1 MKNLLTGIIT
11 LAFFAPLRAEAY
23 TLPDHLLPPQSIF
36 QQPTWRSIYHEAVRE
51 VFNLSGRQD
60 FAARVLVDPSFA
72 NQYLISIVDRDD
84 RSFVTVVE
92 TNAIIWTVIDEPM
105 SKAGLWDIN
114 KSNRTTRLSDVY
126 ADVLERVEGI
136 STSECE
142 YEIMRAERDKVVELW
157 KQMLFKTKY
166 GEVRFP
172 RVDGTA
178 FLFAYRDF
186 EGGQLLEG
194 WHLGPASETSAG
206 QLSEIAMMMGEVCD
220 GDDQEGWTNTMRKV
234 NDLLDHLNSN

>member
-1 MKNLLTGIIT
+1 MKNLLTGIIA

-36 QQPTWRSIYHEAVRE
+36 QQYAWRSIYHAAVRE
-51 VFNLSGRQD
+51 VFDLSGRQD
-60 FAARVLVDPSFA
+60 FAARVFVDPSFA

-105 SKAGLWDIN
+105 RRAGLWDIN
-114 KSNRTTRLSDVY
+114 KSNGPTRLGDVY
-126 ADVLERVEGI
+126 TDVLERSEGI
-136 STSECE
+136 STNECE
-142 YEIMRAERDKVVELW
+142 YEIARAERDKVVELW

-178 FLFAYRDF
+178 FLFAYHDS

-194 WHLGPASETSAG
+194 WHLGPTPETSAG
-206 QLSEIAMMMGEVCD
+206 QLSEIAMMMGKVCD
-220 GDDQEGWTNTMRKV
+220 GDDQEDWTNMMRKV
-234 NDLLDHLNSN
+234 HELLDRLSAS